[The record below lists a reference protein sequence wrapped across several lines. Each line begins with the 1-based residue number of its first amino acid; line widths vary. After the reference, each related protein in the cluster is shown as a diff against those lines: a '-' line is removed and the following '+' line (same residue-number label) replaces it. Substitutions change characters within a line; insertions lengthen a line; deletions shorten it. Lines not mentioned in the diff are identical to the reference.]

1 MNAQDARGADMNS
14 IEDRIAAATR
24 AAAQTVTPSSVPPL
38 SLPAARGRR
47 GWRWR
52 GLAPVMAAV
61 VVVVIIL
68 AAVVGR
74 DVLSTGKAAPGPPAA
89 SPSSVAALVRS
100 GQIPAFYVLLTRSSQ
115 PGAGPVAA
123 VVHATATGRALATVK
138 PTTGRTIVA
147 ASLAADDRTFVL
159 DEEPWTAQGRAGQ
172 APGTLVLVRLTS
184 SGQAGSVTPLR
195 MNVPDGASLYGM
207 ALSPDG
213 SRIALLTN
221 HDGSASQ
228 VTVVTLAGGASRSW
242 SGPGNIGFLYDRAAL
257 SWTADQTRLAF
268 TAESGPAAG
277 EVRVLD
283 LNRTSGSLLGDSTAV
298 VSPGQQTAPDGTRV
312 TWQGDAIIT
321 PDGATVVTG
330 APSISLASGPGKSRD
345 TTGFAEFSARTGKVT
360 RVIVPSTAGLRHPR
374 AVLWS
379 DRTGRVLIVEAEFSD
394 SLRVGVLIGNKF
406 TPLNLTWPL
415 QDDAYSTW

>member
-1 MNAQDARGADMNS
+1 MNS

-242 SGPGNIGFLYDRAAL
+242 SGPGNIGFPYDGEAL

-321 PDGATVVTG
+321 PDGATVVTE

-379 DRTGRVLIVEAEFSD
+379 DRVLIVEAEFSD

>member
-138 PTTGRTIVA
+138 PTSGRTIVA
-147 ASLAADDRTFVL
+147 ASMAADDRTFVL
-159 DEEPWTAQGRAGQ
+159 DEEPWTAKGRAGQ
-172 APGTLVLVRLTS
+172 APGTLVLVRLTA
-184 SGQAGSVTPLR
+184 SGQAGSVTPPQLKPFMKVFTIDPGRFDAQTAYAAVNTLR
-195 MNVPDGASLYGM
+195 LDDMRPHIY
-207 ALSPDG
+207 
-213 SRIALLTN
+213 RT
-221 HDGSASQ
+221 HDGGK
-228 VTVVTLAGGASRSW
+228 T
-242 SGPGNIGFLYDRAAL
+242 
-257 SWTADQTRLAF
+257 WTAITGGMPDNAPR
-268 TAESGPAAG
+268 
-277 EVRVLD
+277 
-283 LNRTSGSLLGDSTAV
+283 STFLWE
-298 VSPGQQTAPDGTRV
+298 PG
-312 TWQGDAIIT
+312 
-321 PDGATVVTG
+321 
-330 APSISLASGPGKSRD
+330 
-345 TTGFAEFSARTGKVT
+345 
-360 RVIVPSTAGLRHPR
+360 
-374 AVLWS
+374 
-379 DRTGRVLIVEAEFSD
+379 
-394 SLRVGVLIGNKF
+394 
-406 TPLNLTWPL
+406 
-415 QDDAYSTW
+415 

>member
-115 PGAGPVAA
+115 PEAGPVAA

-138 PTTGRTIVA
+138 PASGRTIVA
-147 ASLAADDRTFVL
+147 ASMAADDRTFVL
-159 DEEPWTAQGRAGQ
+159 DEEPWTAKGRAGQ
-172 APGTLVLVRLTS
+172 VPGTFVLVRLTA

-221 HDGSASQ
+221 HGGSASQ

-242 SGPGNIGFLYDRAAL
+242 SGPGNIGFPYDREAL

-268 TAESGPAAG
+268 TVESGPAAG

-298 VSPGQQTAPDGTRV
+298 VSPGQRTAPDGTRV

>member
-1 MNAQDARGADMNS
+1 MNS

-24 AAAQTVTPSSVPPL
+24 AAAQTVTPGSVPPL
-38 SLPAARGRR
+38 SLPAARGRGGWR
-47 GWRWR
+47 WRWR

-61 VVVVIIL
+61 VVAVIIL
-68 AAVVGR
+68 AAVAGR
-74 DVLSTGKAAPGPPAA
+74 DVLSTGKAAPGRPAS

-115 PGAGPVAA
+115 PEAGPVAA

-138 PTTGRTIVA
+138 PTSGRTIVA
-147 ASLAADDRTFVL
+147 ASMAADDRTFVL
-159 DEEPWTAQGRAGQ
+159 DEEPWTAKGRAGQ
-172 APGTLVLVRLTS
+172 VPGTLVLVRLTA

-221 HDGSASQ
+221 HGGSASQ

-242 SGPGNIGFLYDRAAL
+242 SGPGNIGVPYDREAL

-268 TAESGPAAG
+268 TGESGPAAG

-298 VSPGQQTAPDGTRV
+298 VSPGQRTAPDGTRV

-345 TTGFAEFSARTGKVT
+345 TAGFVEFSARTGKVT

-415 QDDAYSTW
+415 QDGYSTW

>member
-1 MNAQDARGADMNS
+1 MNS

-24 AAAQTVTPSSVPPL
+24 AAAQTVTPGSVPPL
-38 SLPAARGRR
+38 SLPAARGRGGWR
-47 GWRWR
+47 WRWR

-61 VVVVIIL
+61 VVAVIIL
-68 AAVVGR
+68 AAVAGR
-74 DVLSTGKAAPGPPAA
+74 DVLSTGKAAPGRPAS

-115 PGAGPVAA
+115 PEAGPVAA

-138 PTTGRTIVA
+138 PASGRTIVA
-147 ASLAADDRTFVL
+147 ASMAADDRTFVL
-159 DEEPWTAQGRAGQ
+159 DEEPWTAKGRAGQ
-172 APGTLVLVRLTS
+172 VPGTLVLVRLTA

-228 VTVVTLAGGASRSW
+228 VTVVTLADGASRSW
-242 SGPGNIGFLYDRAAL
+242 SGPGNIGFPYDREAL

-268 TAESGPAAG
+268 TVESGPAAG

-298 VSPGQQTAPDGTRV
+298 VSPGQRTAPDGTRV